1 MRNGSGQFDLLA
13 AHNPVVAGETISSMA
28 FNETMVDIADA
39 LTASVCTD
47 GQSPMTG
54 ALRLASG
61 TGAAPSLTFSA
72 ETGLG
77 IFRSSAGV
85 LGFAAGGGS
94 VATISATAFNATIDI
109 STTGNLLRSV
119 ATAVTATGTTQG
131 DATVLTE
138 DINVVT
144 SYSGSALGVILPS
157 KVGAEFIVFN
167 NTVNAINV
175 YPASGGTIDFRSAN
189 VAYSLPSH
197 ARISFVSYAANTWI
211 SLNASLV

>member
-1 MRNGSGQFDLLA
+1 MRNGSGHFDLLPE
-13 AHNPVVAGETISSMA
+13 HNPVVSGQPVSSDWA
-28 FNETMVDIADA
+28 NETLADVAAA
-39 LTASVCTD
+39 LTDSLCID
-47 GQSPMTG
+47 GQSTMTG
-54 ALRLASG
+54 ALRLATG
-61 TGAAPSLTFSA
+61 TGSAPSMTFGA

-77 IFRSSAGV
+77 LFRSSAGV

-94 VATISATAFNATIDI
+94 VATISATAFNLSIDL

-119 ATAVTATGTTQG
+119 ASAVTATGTTQG
-131 DATVLTE
+131 DATILTE
-138 DINVVT
+138 DISVVT
-144 SYSGSALGVILPS
+144 SSSGSALGVILPN
-157 KVGAEFIVFN
+157 KTGAEFVVFN

-211 SLNASLV
+211 TLNASLV